1 MLQKPEYATGKD
13 RSKHRQAVN
22 ADIDRYLAGR
32 PSTEWIEILNK
43 AGVPCGP
50 IYAVDQVFAD
60 PQVKHLGM
68 DWSIETGDERGT
80 LHVVAEPMTLSR
92 TPTRLAAP
100 PPKLGE
106 HTDEVLAEFGF
117 TAGEIEQLKQAKVV

>member
-1 MLQKPEYATGKD
+1 
-13 RSKHRQAVN
+13 
-22 ADIDRYLAGR
+22 
-32 PSTEWIEILNK
+32 
-43 AGVPCGP
+43 
-50 IYAVDQVFAD
+50 
-60 PQVKHLGM
+60 M
-68 DWSIETGDERGT
+68 DWSIETGDDRGT
-80 LHVVAEPMTLSR
+80 LHVVSEPMSLSR